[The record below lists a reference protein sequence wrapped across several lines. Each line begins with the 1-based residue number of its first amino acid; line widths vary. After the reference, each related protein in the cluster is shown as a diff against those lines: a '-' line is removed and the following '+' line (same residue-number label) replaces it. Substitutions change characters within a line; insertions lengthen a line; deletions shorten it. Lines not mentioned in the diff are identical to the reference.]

1 LAALPKYTA
10 TTTTLLGPELRLTD
24 PATVGVQY
32 RAIFEREEYRFDAG
46 TDTPLI
52 LDCGANIGLATIY
65 WKRLYPA
72 STIIAF
78 EADPA
83 VFDVLSWNVARLR
96 LTGVTLVAKA
106 ISDRDGEMSFW
117 AEGADSGR
125 LADVIPSQTGTL
137 KRVPT
142 VRLRHYLEQ
151 HIDLL
156 KLDIE
161 GAEVDVLLDSAD
173 RLVNVDNIIVEYHSL
188 RGKDQRL
195 SQLITALTSAG
206 FRIRMWNQMPA
217 RQPFLQ
223 RPNYHGM
230 DLQLDIV
237 CTR

>member
-10 TTTTLLGPELRLTD
+10 TTTTLLGPELRLVD

-32 RAIFEREEYRFDAG
+32 RAIVEREEYRFEAE
-46 TDTPLI
+46 TATPVI

-72 STIIAF
+72 ATIIAF
-78 EADPA
+78 EADPD
-83 VFDVLSWNVARLR
+83 VFDVLRWNVAQLR
-96 LTGVTLVAKA
+96 LTGVTLVGKA
-106 ISDRDGEMSFW
+106 VSDRDGEMSFW

-125 LADVIPSQTGTL
+125 LADIMPSPTGTL
-137 KRVPT
+137 RTVPT

-161 GAEVDVLLDSAD
+161 GAEVDVLLDCAD
-173 RLVNVDNIIVEYHSL
+173 RLANVDNVIVEYHSV
-188 RGKDQRL
+188 RGQEQRL
-195 SQLITALTSAG
+195 SQLVTALTSAG
-206 FRIRMWNQMPA
+206 FRLRMWNQMPA

-223 RPNYHGM
+223 RPDYHGM
-230 DLQLDIV
+230 DLQLDIFG
-237 CTR
+237 TR